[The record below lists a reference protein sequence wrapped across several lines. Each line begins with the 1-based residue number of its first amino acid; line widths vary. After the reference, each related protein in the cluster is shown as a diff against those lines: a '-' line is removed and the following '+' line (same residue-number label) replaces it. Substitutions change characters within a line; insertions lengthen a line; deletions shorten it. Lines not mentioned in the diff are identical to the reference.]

1 MVFHCEKSLL
11 QIGEFGRPAIFLKGE
26 IIDGMDFATT
36 KPYGRIEEILGFS
49 QLINLYKYHMEYG
62 FDSYK
67 VVKDL
72 HGELYMDWSGLLLT

>member
-1 MVFHCEKSLL
+1 
-11 QIGEFGRPAIFLKGE
+11 
-26 IIDGMDFATT
+26 MDFEVT